1 MFNLYIK
8 NSNVLQGTQFIK
20 TDILVED
27 GKIFGIGN
35 FKDTADI
42 KTKTING
49 EGCYLIPGLI
59 DIHTHGGNGIDI
71 IACSEQELNELT
83 LFYASQGV
91 TSFLPTVGTVSKDKT
106 YNALKKIKM
115 LMQKGT
121 KGSQIL
127 GVHMEGP
134 YISEEYRGAQNLED
148 IKNPDIKEF
157 QKFEEI
163 SNYNIKLVTIAPEKQ
178 GAIKLIEYLTSQGIA
193 TSIGHSGAD
202 YETCIEAIDKGVT
215 SVTHFLNGMKEFHQH
230 RPSIIGAALE
240 KDIYCEMIC
249 DGKHLHPGTV
259 RMLLKTKGPARL
271 IMITD
276 SIMAAGLGDGTYD
289 GFIKVIVKDN
299 DAKLESGMRAGS
311 VLTAINAIRNVIKFT
326 GMELKEVIPM
336 MTENPAKLLNIYD
349 KKGSIERGKD
359 ADMVML
365 NKSLDVM
372 ATICKGEIAYTNK
385 EYEQKT

>member
-1 MFNLYIK
+1 M
-8 NSNVLQGTQFIK
+8 
-20 TDILVED
+20 VED

-71 IACSEQELNELT
+71 TACSEQELDELT

-91 TSFLPTVGTVSKDKT
+91 TSFLPTVGTVSKSKT

-127 GVHMEGP
+127 GIHMEGP

-148 IKNPDIKEF
+148 IKNPNIKEF

-178 GAIKLIEYLTSQGIA
+178 EAIKLIEYLTSQGIA

-276 SIMAAGLGDGTYD
+276 SIMAAGLGDGIYD

-311 VLTAINAIRNVIKFT
+311 VLTAINAMRNVIKFT

-372 ATICKGEIAYTNK
+372 ATICKGEIAYIK
-385 EYEQKT
+385 Q